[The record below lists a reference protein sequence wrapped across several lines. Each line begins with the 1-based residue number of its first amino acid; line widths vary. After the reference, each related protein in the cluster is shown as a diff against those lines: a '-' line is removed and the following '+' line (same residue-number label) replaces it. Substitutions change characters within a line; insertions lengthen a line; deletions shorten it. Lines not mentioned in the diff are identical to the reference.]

1 MLLQPPGSARRR
13 PRGAE
18 NPRIPIP
25 RYRPW
30 QGAVLLSAGFRPF
43 FLLAAIWAAV
53 ALPLWLAVFAGDA
66 ALPTALPPLV
76 WHVHEMVFGF
86 AAAVVAGFLLTAIPN
101 WTGRLPLQ
109 GWPLGG
115 LVALWLAGRVAV
127 MASGWIGAAP
137 AAVLDLAFP
146 ATFLAVVAREI
157 LAGRNWRNLPV
168 VAALALLLIG
178 NALVH
183 AAALGLGDVAG
194 GGLGDL
200 AGIGTRLGLATLLGL
215 ISLIGGRV
223 VPSFTRNWLARRNP
237 NGAMPAPFS
246 GVDRAALALT
256 VTALLAWVARPDSVA
271 TALVCVLAGSALLIR
286 LARWRGAATWSEKL
300 LFVLHL
306 GYFWL
311 GFGLLLLGGAT
322 LLPVLPPTAALHALT
337 VGAIGTMTLAMMTR
351 ATRGHAGRPLQADR
365 GTTAIY
371 ALITA
376 AAVLR
381 VAAPLAVPLG
391 GPEAYLAAL
400 ALAGAGWCGAF
411 GLFAVLYG
419 PMLALP
425 RPRAAG

>member
-1 MLLQPPGSARRR
+1 MSLQPPGLVRRR
-13 PRGAE
+13 SRE
-18 NPRIPIP
+18 TEDRRTPIP
-25 RYRPW
+25 RDRPW
-30 QGAVLLSAGFRPF
+30 QGVVLLSAGFRPF

-66 ALPTALPPLV
+66 TLPTALPPLV

-115 LVALWLAGRVAV
+115 LVGLWLAGRVAV
-127 MASGWIGAAP
+127 MASGWIGPVP

-146 ATFLAVVAREI
+146 AAFLAVVAREI

-168 VAALALLLIG
+168 VAALSLLLIG

-183 AAALGLGDVAG
+183 AAALGLPALSLGAG
-194 GGLGDL
+194 GG
-200 AGIGTRLGLATLLGL
+200 IGNRLGLATLLGL
-215 ISLIGGRV
+215 IGLIGGRV
-223 VPSFTRNWLARRNP
+223 VPSFTRNWLARHTPDGRL
-237 NGAMPAPFS
+237 PAPFS
-246 GVDRAALALT
+246 GIDRIALALT
-256 VTALLAWVARPDSVA
+256 VIALLAWVVRPDSRV
-271 TALVCVLAGSALLIR
+271 TALACVLAGSALLMR
-286 LARWRGAATWSEKL
+286 LARWRGSATWSEKL

-381 VAAPLAVPLG
+381 VAAPLTVPVG
-391 GPEAYLAAL
+391 GLEAYLAAL

>member
-1 MLLQPPGSARRR
+1 MTA
-13 PRGAE
+13 
-18 NPRIPIP
+18 IP
-25 RYRPW
+25 RYRTW
-30 QGAVLLSAGFRPF
+30 QGPALLSAGFRPF

-53 ALPLWLAVFAGDA
+53 ALPLWLAAFAGDA
-66 ALPTALPPLV
+66 TLPTALPPLV
-76 WHVHEMVFGF
+76 WHAHEMVFGF

-127 MASGWIGAAP
+127 MASGWIGAVP
-137 AAVLDLAFP
+137 TAVLDLAFP
-146 ATFLAVVAREI
+146 AAFLAVVAREI

-168 VAALALLLIG
+168 VAALSLLLIG

-183 AAALGLGDVAG
+183 AAALGLPALSLGAG
-194 GGLGDL
+194 GG
-200 AGIGTRLGLATLLGL
+200 IGNRLGLATLLGL
-215 ISLIGGRV
+215 VSLIGGRV
-223 VPSFTRNWLARRNP
+223 VPSFTRNWLARRTP
-237 NGAMPAPFS
+237 DGRMPAPFS
-246 GVDRAALALT
+246 GIDRTALALT
-256 VTALLAWVARPDSVA
+256 VIALLAWVVRPDSRA
-271 TALVCVLAGSALLIR
+271 TALACVLAGSALLIR
-286 LARWRGAATWSEKL
+286 LARWRGAATWSEPL
-300 LFVLHL
+300 LLVLHL

-351 ATRGHAGRPLQADR
+351 ATRGHAGRPLQADP

-391 GPEAYLAAL
+391 GPGAYLAAL

-411 GLFAVLYG
+411 GLFAVFYG

-425 RPRAAG
+425 RRRAAG

>member
-1 MLLQPPGSARRR
+1 MTA
-13 PRGAE
+13 
-18 NPRIPIP
+18 IP
-25 RYRPW
+25 RYRTW
-30 QGAVLLSAGFRPF
+30 QGPALLSAGFRPF

-53 ALPLWLAVFAGDA
+53 ALPLWLAAFTGDA
-66 ALPTALPPLV
+66 TLPTALPPLL

-115 LVALWLAGRVAV
+115 LVGLWLAGRAAV
-127 MASGWIGAAP
+127 MASGWIGAP
-137 AAVLDLAFP
+137 ASAVLDLAFP
-146 ATFLAVVAREI
+146 AAFLAVVAREI

-168 VAALALLLIG
+168 VAALSLLLIG

-183 AAALGLGDVAG
+183 AAVLGFPALGFGAG
-194 GGLGDL
+194 GG
-200 AGIGTRLGLATLLGL
+200 IGNRLGLATLLGL

-223 VPSFTRNWLARRNP
+223 VPSFTRNWLARQTPDGR
-237 NGAMPAPFS
+237 MPAPFS
-246 GVDRAALALT
+246 AIDRVALALT
-256 VTALLAWVARPDSVA
+256 VLALLAWVARPDSDA
-271 TALVCVLAGSALLIR
+271 TALACVLAGSALLIR
-286 LARWRGAATWSEKL
+286 LARWRGAATWSEPL

-322 LLPVLPPTAALHALT
+322 LRPVLAPTAALHALT

-376 AAVLR
+376 AALLR
-381 VAAPLAVPLG
+381 VVAPLALSFG
-391 GPEAYLAAL
+391 GPHAYLAAL
-400 ALAGAGWCGAF
+400 GLAGAGWCGAF
-411 GLFAVLYG
+411 GLFAVLYS
-419 PMLALP
+419 PMLTLP
-425 RPRAAG
+425 RRRAGG